1 MSIMGITQPS
11 IIEISNEIRLCKYDG
26 QNDFALSWYRDAE
39 TLMLVDGNTE
49 PYDIGKL
56 NRMYSY
62 LDERGELYYIE
73 IKVKDKYIPI
83 GDVAFSKTD
92 MPIVIGNKEYRGKG
106 IGKKVV
112 AKLVE
117 RGKELGY
124 RELFV
129 KEIYSYNI
137 GSQKL
142 FESVGFRRYGETSK
156 GYSYRLNIN

>member
-1 MSIMGITQPS
+1 MPIMGITQPN
-11 IIEISNEIRLCKYDG
+11 IIEINNEIRLRKYDG
-26 QNDFALSWYRDAE
+26 QNDFALNWYRDGE
-39 TLMLVDGNTE
+39 TLMLVDGNSE
-49 PYDIGKL
+49 PYDIEKL

-62 LDERGELYYIE
+62 LDKHGELYYIE
-73 IKVKDKYIPI
+73 IKINDEYILV

-92 MPIVIGNKEYRGKG
+92 MPIVIGDKEYRGKG

-117 RGKELGY
+117 HGKELGY
-124 RELFV
+124 GELFI

-142 FESVGFRRYGETSK
+142 FESVGFRKYRETPK
-156 GYSYRLNIN
+156 GYSYRLDIN